1 MLSKFDFI
9 KDILPKWTS
18 IVVWIVIGLLICL
31 NSLGAQ
37 MNQTN
42 QLRYPSTHGL
52 HTQVE
57 IVGYRIVMSDDVDDD
72 TPLGYGCWSELQII
86 NENRFIDDVTRT
98 LIVNKITKY
107 ELYGMS
113 SGESPVLEIRDKKSG
128 RISRY
133 HIVKLR

>member
-1 MLSKFDFI
+1 
-9 KDILPKWTS
+9 
-18 IVVWIVIGLLICL
+18 
-31 NSLGAQ
+31 

-86 NENRFIDDVTRT
+86 NENSFINEEMKKLLVD
-98 LIVNKITKY
+98 KIIKY

-113 SGESPVLEIRDKKSG
+113 GQENHPCWR
-128 RISRY
+128 
-133 HIVKLR
+133 

>member
-37 MNQTN
+37 MNQTI
-42 QLRYPSTHGL
+42 YPSTHGL

-57 IVGYRIVMSDDVDDD
+57 IVGYRIVMSDDD

-86 NENRFIDDVTRT
+86 NENRFIDEEMKKLLVD
-98 LIVNKITKY
+98 KIIKY

-113 SGESPVLEIRDKKSG
+113 GGESPVLEVKEKSG